1 MVINVHAGHNANAAG
16 AVGLIDEQVE
26 ARRVKNLV
34 ISKLRSL
41 AYTVNDTTDEA
52 GLTQRENLQN
62 IVYNSNSHPADLEVS
77 IHFNA
82 GANDLLGDGMTTGTE
97 VLVYSLDSAALPYAR
112 QIVQDIAALGFTD
125 RGVTERPRLYVLRN
139 TRAPALLVECC
150 FVDDADDAALY
161 NAEAMAAAI
170 VQGITGQ
177 AVPAVP
183 TEQPETPAQPE
194 QPSGYPAQFQIWL
207 NANYAAGL
215 TVDGL
220 WGPKTKS
227 GAIRALQTELNAQ
240 FGKGLSVDG
249 IWGSKTKAAC
259 VNVRQGARG
268 NLTRIIQGRLYCM
281 GYDPQ
286 GFDGIFGSGCKAA
299 VERYQA
305 NKGLS
310 ADGIVGRNTWAAMLG

>member
-82 GANDLLGDGMTTGTE
+82 GANDLLGDGVTTGTE
-97 VLVYSLDSAALPYAR
+97 VLVYSLDSASLPYAR

-150 FVDDADDAALY
+150 FVDDADDVALY
-161 NAEAMAAAI
+161 RPEAMADAI
-170 VQGITGQ
+170 VDGITQ
-177 AVPAVP
+177 VVSRRY
-183 TEQPETPAQPE
+183 T
-194 QPSGYPAQFQIWL
+194 AQFQMWL
-207 NANYAAGL
+207 NDTYNAGL
-215 TVDGL
+215 V
-220 WGPKTKS
+220 
-227 GAIRALQTELNAQ
+227 
-240 FGKGLSVDG
+240 VDG
-249 IWGSKTKAAC
+249 IWGPRTRAAAIRAFQTELNDQFGADLDVDGIWGPKTQAAA
-259 VNVRQGARG
+259 VNVRRGARG
-268 NLTRIIQGRLYCM
+268 NLTRIIQGALYAR
-281 GYDPQ
+281 GYDAH
-286 GFDGIFGSGCKAA
+286 GFDGIFGPGCERAVRAFQHNSG
-299 VERYQA
+299 
-305 NKGLS
+305 LW
-310 ADGIVGRNTWAAMLG
+310 ADGIVGPNTWAALLS